1 MTTFSTP
8 LGPVPANLAAPGL
21 SLSSF
26 DVNGNPQTNTLLSI
40 SFIPTTLADEDGN
53 PLPMVGY
60 SINGGV
66 VVFPLGQLVWVSPP
80 GKAAWRVVHAQ
91 AIQVGDEIATDTN
104 DSILVASVDP
114 VEIDGWWRLEVS
126 GDHSYMA
133 DGFQV
138 HNASLFFCADQ
149 DHNTHVA
156 SGRTNWSSTSGA
168 KDNAAE
174 PTSAATAILDS
185 NSGGTCTVNAGLAC
199 AGFDTTGG
207 TGTYTSTLDHS
218 ANVITFG
225 LSSTTAVIRLNSSM
239 TYTNGGGWTKAG
251 GLTSYTV
258 NVTTAGKTLAILTLS
273 GATGAASGCVF
284 TLQDDCAVTTISTA
298 GAFRGGTLA
307 LNGHTFACDK
317 LNLAVTTPT
326 IDWGSSATSK
336 LVLTGVGAILS
347 AGTITQ
353 SNIVAGAEI
362 QVTNA
367 TSTSETIA
375 FGTSFSQSNLK
386 LTYASGADNLIITA
400 TTALTLGTID
410 VSGSATNG
418 MTFQASLTTT
428 VAGLTSANAP
438 NGGSKIKSSSGGTQA
453 TISCANPV
461 TVNNLSVTDITAAGA
476 GNPFT
481 TVNGSLSNTNN
492 WTNRQTLGSISG
504 TMTRGLSRGMAA

>member
-40 SFIPTTLADEDGN
+40 GFIPTTLGDEDGN

-60 SINGGV
+60 SINGGA

-80 GKAAWRVVHAQ
+80 GKAAWRVIHAQ
-91 AIQVGDEIATDTN
+91 AIQAGDEIATDTN

-114 VEIDGWWRLEVS
+114 VEIDGWWRLEVD

-138 HNASLFFCADQ
+138 HNASLFFAVDQ
-149 DHNTHVA
+149 DHNTHVT

-174 PTSAATAILDS
+174 PTGSSTAILDS
-185 NSGGTCTVNAGLAC
+185 NSGGTCTVNAALAC

-218 ANVITFG
+218 ANAITFG
-225 LSSTTAVIRLNSSM
+225 LSSTTVVIRLNSSM
-239 TYTNGGGWTKAG
+239 TYTGGGTWTKAAS
-251 GLTSYTV
+251 LTSCTV
-258 NVTTAGKTLAILTLS
+258 NVTTAGKTLAILNLAN
-273 GATGAASGCVF
+273 ATAAASGCVF
-284 TLQDDCAVTTISTA
+284 TLQDDCTVTTVATA

-307 LNGHTFACDK
+307 LNGHTFTCDK
-317 LNLAVTTPT
+317 LILAVTTPT
-326 IDWGSSATSK
+326 VDWGSNAASK
-336 LVLTGVGAILS
+336 LVFTGTGSLFT

-353 SNIVAGAEI
+353 SNIVAGCEV

-367 TSTSETIA
+367 TSTSKTVA

-386 LTYASGADNLIITA
+386 LTYAAGADNLRRPGI
-400 TTALTLGTID
+400 
-410 VSGSATNG
+410 SSARTKHRIG
-418 MTFQASLTTT
+418 VLPRYRRPD
-428 VAGLTSANAP
+428 G
-438 NGGSKIKSSSGGTQA
+438 
-453 TISCANPV
+453 
-461 TVNNLSVTDITAAGA
+461 AAH
-476 GNPFT
+476 
-481 TVNGSLSNTNN
+481 
-492 WTNRQTLGSISG
+492 
-504 TMTRGLSRGMAA
+504 